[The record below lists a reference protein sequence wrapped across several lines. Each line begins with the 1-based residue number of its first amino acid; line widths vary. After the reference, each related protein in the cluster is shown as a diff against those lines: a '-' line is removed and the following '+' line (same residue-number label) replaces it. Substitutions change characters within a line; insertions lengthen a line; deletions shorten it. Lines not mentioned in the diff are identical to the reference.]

1 MTDHLFDDSG
11 SDDAGLPSFNDRAA
25 WYADPYDE
33 SRERWWDGR
42 RWTSTVR
49 PASATPLLA
58 PAVRPAR
65 RLATPA
71 SAGTGQGNPRGGG
84 DAAPGSGDSR
94 PEFRTALMSLEERTI
109 RLRRVQAT
117 FPQRYELVEG
127 ERRIGSLALHVGE
140 QSALMA
146 CAEGRWQLRAR
157 HRLGGPLAIY
167 TANGELVGSF
177 ARDEAGTGG
186 TLSLVG
192 GPDVI
197 MRRSVRGWRLLTA
210 SGRQPIADIRGF
222 GPSRRTIRLGSGLAG
237 IRGLPTAILTA
248 CAVLMLEH
256 AAPARVP
263 QPAA

>member
-1 MTDHLFDDSG
+1 MTDHLIDDPGSG
-11 SDDAGLPSFNDRAA
+11 ESALPSFNDRAA
-25 WYADPYDE
+25 WYADPYDD

-65 RLATPA
+65 RLAPPS
-71 SAGTGQGNPRGGG
+71 SAGSGEPEGADSG
-84 DAAPGSGDSR
+84 AAPGAREPR
-94 PEFRTALMSLEERTI
+94 PEFRTALMSLENRTV

-127 ERRIGSLALHVGE
+127 ERRVGSLALHVGE
-140 QSALMA
+140 HSALMA

-157 HRLGGPLAIY
+157 HRLGGSLAIQ
-167 TANGELVGSF
+167 TPGGELVGSV
-177 ARDEAGTGG
+177 ARDASGAGG

-192 GPDVI
+192 GPEVV
-197 MRRSVRGWRLLTA
+197 MRRSVRGWRLQTTN
-210 SGRQPIADIRGF
+210 SRRTVADIRGF
-222 GPSRRTIRLGSGLAG
+222 GPSRRTIRIGCGLAG
-237 IRGLPTAILTA
+237 VPGLPTAVLAA

-256 AAPARVP
+256 CAPARMH